1 MKRLACFLTILLISV
16 ATYAADIQPAFEALR
31 GIPVDY
37 SPTGQVCEQVAR
49 LQLSE
54 KYLPGQYDI
63 AVGVEYIVAGRT
75 VGELDIV
82 IVDKAS
88 QNVVLVGE
96 VKCWR
101 SMGGGLS
108 KAQKQRARF
117 VRTLQTQPDQ
127 IVYKAKEG
135 ANFVSEQFRGTK
147 YVAIAQQGSVRAGF
161 DLELNYSLQELMQ
174 LRGKLLDCQAQGQCP
189 TP

>member
-1 MKRLACFLTILLISV
+1 MKLFTGLLATLLMTVSV
-16 ATYAADIQPAFEALR
+16 QAADIQPAFDALK

-54 KYLPGQYDI
+54 KYVAGQYDI

-82 IVDKAS
+82 VVDKAS

-117 VRTLQTQPDQ
+117 VRTLQSQPEQ
-127 IVYKAKEG
+127 IVFKAKEG
-135 ANFVSEQFRGTK
+135 ASFASEQFQGTK
-147 YVAIAQQGSVRAGF
+147 YIAIAQQGSLRAGF
-161 DLELNYSLQELMQ
+161 DVELNYSLQELMQ
-174 LRGKLLDCQAQGQCP
+174 LRGKLIDCQAQGQCP
-189 TP
+189 VP